1 MRAMRRLLCL
11 LLLSACAQ
19 PTDDHTG
26 EEHAGGEDP
35 ADAHLH
41 EEHGELPPAL
51 EELHGVVAP
60 IWHMGEG
67 EERRR
72 LACQSSARFVEL
84 SADAGRG
91 LASGARMYDAAEVLV
106 GECSGFNDDGISLA
120 FEAFHDRFHEV
131 MEQAQDL
138 RDE

>member
-1 MRAMRRLLCL
+1 MRSLLSL

-19 PTDDHTG
+19 PLDDTG
-26 EEHAGGEDP
+26 DEHAGGENPSDHP
-35 ADAHLH
+35 LH

-51 EELHGVVAP
+51 DALHAEVAP
-60 IWHMGEG
+60 IWYMGEG

-72 LACQSSARFVEL
+72 LACESSARFVEL
-84 SADAGRG
+84 SAEAGRG
-91 LASGARMYDAAEVLV
+91 MASGARMYDAAEVLA
-106 GECSGFNDDGISLA
+106 GECRGINEDGISLA

-131 MEQAQDL
+131 MEQAQDV